1 MINNEVR
8 SNIQKYG
15 QEHLLKYYDTLS
27 TKERSIYDE
36 QLNNLNFGYLDI
48 NRENKNEKKETHYEP
63 IRPSEK
69 MISIKIENSLRKLEL
84 MQLRIVKSVLCY

>member
-48 NRENKNEKKETHYEP
+48 NRENKNDKKYDW
-63 IRPSEK
+63 
-69 MISIKIENSLRKLEL
+69 SLLSSL
-84 MQLRIVKSVLCY
+84 ALYNFDLSSSWTILA